1 MYHIF
6 CVHPSVEGHL
16 GSFWLLA
23 IINEAAMNRVEHGPL
38 LHVGA
43 SSVYMLRSDIAG
55 YSGDTMSNFLRNHQ
69 TDFKSRKPVF
79 YKTSIGY
86 TSKENE
92 MASSVIHIL
101 LYNSNTNMYMNL
113 IILYLLRL
121 F

>member
-1 MYHIF
+1 MNIAEH
-6 CVHPSVEGHL
+6 VS
-16 GSFWLLA
+16 LLY
-23 IINEAAMNRVEHGPL
+23 I
-38 LHVGA
+38 GA
-43 SSVYMLRSDIAG
+43 SFENMPKCGVVRS
-55 YSGDTMSNFLRNHQ
+55 SGSTMSNFLRNHQ